1 MSNPSN
7 NNRLLKLIE
16 DTRDPVP
23 LSPRKREMLQAT
35 LRIIQRGGFEA
46 LSLRRVAEQVGVKL
60 SSVQYHFGNKDGLIA
75 ALINWALDWYSQELM
90 ELVIK
95 HENDPQRC
103 FQAIIDY
110 LVDDLARRTGTEPH
124 LWAYA
129 THSAEAAN
137 HRERYLLVY
146 RTFLYELLTRLGTIR
161 SKKLR
166 WMRAASITALIE
178 GSYQLLGN
186 GIPGDLNGYTR
197 QLKTTIYEL
206 VGLDNT
212 GPRRDSLMHGS

>member
-1 MSNPSN
+1 M
-7 NNRLLKLIE
+7 E
-16 DTRDPVP
+16 QTREPAP

-75 ALINWALDWYSQELM
+75 ALINWALDWYSQELL
-90 ELVIK
+90 ELVTV
-95 HENDPQRC
+95 HEAEPERC
-103 FQAIIDY
+103 FEAIIEY

-129 THSAEAAN
+129 MHSTEAAN

-146 RTFLYELLTRLGTIR
+146 RTFLYELLTRLGTIESNR
-161 SKKLR
+161 IR
-166 WMRAASITALIE
+166 WMRAASISALIE
-178 GSYQLLGN
+178 GSYQLLGT
-186 GIPGDLNGYTR
+186 GLPRDLQGYTR
-197 QLKTTIYEL
+197 ELKATIYEL
-206 VGLDNT
+206 VGLDVKRGT
-212 GPRRDSLMHGS
+212 PVRI

>member
-1 MSNPSN
+1 M
-7 NNRLLKLIE
+7 E
-16 DTRDPVP
+16 QTREPTP
-23 LSPRKREMLQAT
+23 LSARKREMLQAT

-90 ELVIK
+90 ELVVAY
-95 HENDPQRC
+95 EDDPERC

-110 LVDDLARRTGTEPH
+110 LVDDLPRRTGAEPH

-129 THSAEAAN
+129 MHNTEAAN

-161 SKKLR
+161 SKKIR
-166 WMRAASITALIE
+166 WLRAASISALIE

-186 GIPGDLNGYTR
+186 GLPRDLHGYTR
-197 QLKTTIYEL
+197 ELKATIYEL
-206 VGLDNT
+206 VGLVPT
-212 GPRRDSLMHGS
+212 RRTPARV